1 MYQVCICPDKQ
12 CPIHGEPVPYTLTTS
27 STSSPVFSEAT
38 PPKENT
44 DLKEQIER
52 DEWIA
57 DQLCMRISGLS
68 AGVIDGGGDIN
79 DLKFVNKLY
88 RRIMDIVM
96 EDLPRYKAVEKL
108 VHQARVS
115 ELEWVSSQ
123 LVSIPCEENCT
134 PERHAHHQGSWD
146 MCREIEG
153 DITRRIKELE
163 SKEETD

>member
-1 MYQVCICPDKQ
+1 MNK
-12 CPIHGEPVPYTLTTS
+12 
-27 STSSPVFSEAT
+27 
-38 PPKENT
+38 PKENT

-57 DQLCMRISGLS
+57 DKLCMRISGLS

-108 VHQARVS
+108 VHQARVD
-115 ELEWVSSQ
+115 ELIKVNEKDMYSVADY
-123 LVSIPCEENCT
+123 IY
-134 PERHAHHQGSWD
+134 ERF
-146 MCREIEG
+146 
-153 DITRRIKELE
+153 KELE
-163 SKEETD
+163 SKEEA